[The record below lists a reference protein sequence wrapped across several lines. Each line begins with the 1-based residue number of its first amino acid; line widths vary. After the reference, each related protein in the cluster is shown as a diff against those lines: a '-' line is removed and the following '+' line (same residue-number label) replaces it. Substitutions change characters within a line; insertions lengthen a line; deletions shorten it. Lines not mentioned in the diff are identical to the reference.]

1 MLSSGGESD
10 LGEDVGRL
18 KAEAEKYRSMK
29 VKHAAAQK
37 LFEAASLLHEKKE
50 EAEALK
56 TILEAIKLAEEVRG
70 QAMDD
75 FFEEAAEKLDDMK
88 QPKLAAENYVKAAE
102 RHSFRSDHKGAI
114 PLFLKGADAYLR
126 ASLPANAADCFR
138 SVGEQYDS
146 LSEPILAAQNIEK
159 EAEQRLQLSDTHEAI
174 RDLNDAKE
182 FYSKVGQYDQSAR
195 ILKRIADLLAQKDD
209 MRRSEQYYLLSAE
222 DLQRAADESKKL
234 DNSDRAISFLLE
246 AASIYQKG
254 SDLRRAADCHL
265 HSAEL
270 YVKIDNT
277 NEASQNY
284 RKAVIEYLLE
294 EDLTTAKALVDHVKE
309 EKVRATPAFKQ
320 AQGLVDIFEN
330 GDEARMN
337 NALKEISD
345 FSCVRLS
352 LAFGRFMK

>member
-1 MLSSGGESD
+1 

-18 KAEAEKYRSMK
+18 RAEAEKYRSMK

-56 TILEAIKLAEEVRG
+56 VILEAIRLAEEVRG

-75 FFEEAAEKLDDMK
+75 FFEEVAKKLDDMK

-102 RHSFRSDHKGAI
+102 RHSVRSDHKGAI
-114 PLFLKGADAYLR
+114 PLFLKGADAYVR
-126 ASLPANAADCFR
+126 SSLPANAADCFR

-146 LSEPILAAQNIEK
+146 LSEPMLAAQNIEK
-159 EAEQRLQLSDTHEAI
+159 EAEQRLQLRDTDDAI
-174 RDLNDAKE
+174 KDLNDAKE
-182 FYSKVGQYDQSAR
+182 FYSRVGQYDQSAR
-195 ILKRIADLLAQKDD
+195 ILKRIADLSAQKDD
-209 MRRSEQYYLLSAE
+209 TRRSEQYYLLAAE

-234 DNSDRAISFLLE
+234 DNRDKSISFLLE
-246 AASIYQKG
+246 AASIYEKG
-254 SDLRRAADCHL
+254 RDLRRAADCHL
-265 HSAEL
+265 QTAEL
-270 YVKIDNT
+270 YIKTDNT

-284 RKAVIEYLLE
+284 RKAIIEHLLE
-294 EDLTTAKALVDHVKE
+294 EDLTTAKVLVDTAKD

-320 AQGLVDIFEN
+320 AQGLVDIFQT

-337 NALKEISD
+337 NALKEIGD
-345 FSCVRLS
+345 FSWVRLS